1 LRSRPVLRLR
11 VAALFVLGA
20 SAASPHATP
29 LYRCTTPQGV
39 VWQEVPCRNGKAV
52 AVKPQPRLNAE
63 QGGDPVDSR
72 VAAARYSAI
81 LEELAAVEKERQA
94 LAARHADE
102 LAAIR
107 AQPLPENARA
117 RAAAEKRQIAL
128 IRERERSYRAELR
141 LLETR
146 EKALR
151 SELRALTR
159 NAARDANRPSR
170 GR

>member
-1 LRSRPVLRLR
+1 MPERPS
-11 VAALFVLGA
+11 G
-20 SAASPHATP
+20 SGQTP
-29 LYRCTTPQGV
+29 APV
-39 VWQEVPCRNGKAV
+39 EPGK
-52 AVKPQPRLNAE
+52 K
-63 QGGDPVDSR
+63 GGDPSGT
-72 VAAARYSAI
+72 AEAARRDA
-81 LEELAAVEKERQA
+81 LQEEIAALEKERQTR
-94 LAARHADE
+94 AARHADE

-117 RAAAEKRQIAL
+117 RAAAEKQQLAL